1 MRTQQQLLEISSV
14 DLEQDNQASNFYVID
29 VDEKGLV
36 GYWVHVGGPSW
47 IAKGNMQRGHLFMGG
62 TFGCYTVKGY
72 IDLVK
77 KMARDSGLI
86 PVVDLSPEAQERLAL
101 EEQETA

>member
-1 MRTQQQLLEISSV
+1 MKTQQQLLEICSI
-14 DLEQDNQASNFYVID
+14 DLEQDNHGVNHYIID
-29 VDEKGLV
+29 VDDDGLV
-36 GYWVHVGGPSW
+36 GYWVNTGCASW
-47 IAKGNMQRGHLFMGG
+47 IAKGNLERGHLFMAGM
-62 TFGCYTVKGY
+62 FGWHSVKGY

-77 KMARDSGLI
+77 KMARDSGFI